1 MMEMARRRPSQPIT
15 AASRNTHNTSASRF
29 NQWNNHVVPMDDD
42 MDSAV
47 NAVLQEESNVKVE
60 KFPQ

>member
-1 MMEMARRRPSQPIT
+1 MMTNSIKSSTTTNPQFQEL
-15 AASRNTHNTSASRF
+15 
-29 NQWNNHVVPMDDD
+29 DDD